1 MKITITILILLFP
14 FVSFSQN
21 PKKDSVEHRTDS
33 IQKLKEVMIN
43 GSIERMLKEAPGNL
57 TVVDV
62 KPFYSTNITPVQI
75 LRGTSGIKVKQDG
88 GYGSRV
94 DFFINGSTGK
104 QLKFFLDGLPL
115 DNLGETLGINNLPV
129 EQIERIEIYKG
140 VIPVELGA
148 DVLGGAIN
156 IVTRKEKS
164 SYLDASYAISSF
176 DTHRLNISGRK
187 LWSDHFYTSIQAYG
201 GYSKNDYTIDAAN
214 INQSGQF
221 DTIKVKRFHDRYEN
235 YIVKAEAG
243 LLNQSWADQFTFSLS
258 GSALDKQLQNNL
270 TMNQPYAKAV
280 YRENLF
286 SGILKY
292 QKANLFKHFN
302 LTGYLSYNRVNG
314 LFIDTSRNIIT
325 WDQRIADRRISGAEL
340 GPTTFRHTYTNTF
353 NQKLVAAYW
362 LGDHSKLVFSNT
374 LQNYRRTAKDT
385 LAQRINNGIDLY
397 GAPSSQLK
405 NISGLGFDGGFFSN
419 KLKVSAAVKNFY
431 LRMNGF
437 YVNQNIQFT
446 ASQEK
451 DYWGYNTAFA
461 YSLTSALT
469 LKTSYEHAVRLPDV
483 EEAFGDLILI
493 KPNPELKA
501 EESNNFNINSLYH
514 NDRFDIELTGFFRD
528 VNHLIF
534 FVPNSQGSAKA
545 FNLLKAKVSGVEAS
559 IIYRINKAFT
569 FNANATY
576 QNLRNKSYIEN
587 EGIPNERYINQRI
600 PNIPYLL
607 ANASISYR
615 KNEIAGKGTQL
626 QVFYN
631 SNFTNQYFLYW
642 ANDGD
647 VNQKNRIPT
656 QFLQNAGVSFA
667 IKQISFTLESYNL
680 ANAKTYD
687 NFKLQL
693 PGRSISFKT
702 RLYLK

>member
-1 MKITITILILLFP
+1 MKITITILVLLFP
-14 FVSFSQN
+14 FISFSQN
-21 PKKDSVEHRTDS
+21 KKDLVAHRTDS
-33 IQKLKEVMIN
+33 LQKLKEVMIN
-43 GSIERMLKEAPGNL
+43 GNTLQTLKEAPGNL

-156 IVTRKEKS
+156 IVTRKEKNN
-164 SYLDASYAISSF
+164 YLDASYAISSF

-201 GYSKNDYTIDAAN
+201 GYSKNNYTIDAAN
-214 INQSGQF
+214 INKTGQF

-243 LLNQSWADQFTFSLS
+243 LFNQSWADQLTFSLS

-270 TMNQPYAKAV
+270 TMAQPYAQAV
-280 YRENLF
+280 YRENLY

-314 LFIDTSRNIIT
+314 LLIDTSRNIIT

-340 GPTTFRHTYTNTF
+340 GPTTFRHTYTNIF

-362 LGDHSKLVFSNT
+362 LGDNSKLVFSNT
-374 LQNYRRTAKDT
+374 LKNYRRTAKDT
-385 LAQRINNGIDLY
+385 LAQRLNNGLDLY

-405 NISGLGFDGGFFSN
+405 NVSGLGFDGGFPGDKF
-419 KLKVSAAVKNFY
+419 KFSAAIKNFY
-431 LRMNGF
+431 ARMNGF
-437 YVNQNIQFT
+437 YVNQGTQFT
-446 ASQEK
+446 VSQNK
-451 DYWGYNTAFA
+451 DYWGYNAAVAFNL
-461 YSLTSALT
+461 SRSFL
-469 LKTSYEHAVRLPDV
+469 LKTSYEHAIRLPDV
-483 EEAFGDLILI
+483 EEVFGDLILI
-493 KPNPELKA
+493 NPNPNLKA
-501 EESNNFNINSLYH
+501 EESNNLNLNALVH
-514 NDRFDIELTGFFRD
+514 QDKLDIEVTGFYRD

-545 FNLLKAKVSGVEAS
+545 YNLLKAKVTGVEAA

-569 FNANATY
+569 INANATY
-576 QNLRNKSYIEN
+576 QNLRNKSYIEDQ
-587 EGIPNERYINQRI
+587 GIPDERYVNQRI

-607 ANASISYR
+607 ANAGIRYQ
-615 KNEIAGKGTQL
+615 KNEIAGQGTQL

-647 VNQKNRIPT
+647 ANQKNRIPT
-656 QFLQNAGVSFA
+656 QLLQNAGVSFA

-693 PGRSISFKT
+693 PGRSISLKT